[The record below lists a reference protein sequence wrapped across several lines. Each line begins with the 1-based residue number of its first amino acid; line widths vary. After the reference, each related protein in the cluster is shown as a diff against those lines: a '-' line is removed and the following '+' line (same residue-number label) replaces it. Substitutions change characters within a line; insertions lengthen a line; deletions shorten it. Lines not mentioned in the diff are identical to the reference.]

1 MTPFLIFIGIP
12 PIYAVPNEANNILA
26 SSVSGSLT
34 HWFKNEFAK
43 DIKLENAFEVTIIP
57 HTLERT
63 IMDSYQ
69 IGSKVNIEYDMLA
82 RYVQSMTSRK

>member
-1 MTPFLIFIGIP
+1 
-12 PIYAVPNEANNILA
+12 
-26 SSVSGSLT
+26 LT
-34 HWFKNEFAK
+34 VNQV
-43 DIKLENAFEVTIIP
+43 LENAFEVTIIP